1 MKPAA
6 MKAPKRSS
14 VLEEQ
19 FALHCRVSN
28 LPEPVREFRFAPLR
42 KWRADFAFVDQKLL
56 VEIEGGIWTGGRH
69 TRGSGYEKDAEK
81 YNAATVLG
89 FRVLRFT
96 GDMVKSGA
104 AIETVIEALKEAV

>member
-6 MKAPKRSS
+6 MKAPKKSS
-14 VLEEQ
+14 ALEEQ

-28 LPEPVREFRFAPLR
+28 LPEHEREFRFAPPR
-42 KWRADFAFVDQKLL
+42 KWRADFAFVAQKLL

-69 TRGSGYEKDAEK
+69 TRGSGFEKDVEK

-96 GDMVKSGA
+96 GSMVKSGV
-104 AIETVIEALKEAV
+104 AIETVIAALKGE